1 MLRCLIYQKC
11 SLSFDFYLFLILEE
25 VSDYKIIMSEK
36 IDLSIIVVALNVK
49 ELIEKC
55 FTAVRNSTDNL
66 NKEIIYVDN
75 GSKDCTVEL
84 VREKFPG
91 VIIIESSVNLGFARA
106 NNLGYTKAQ
115 GKYVLLLN
123 SDAFIGQDTLQETYD
138 FMEQNSD
145 CGILGC
151 CLVGKDGQLQP
162 SARYFPTSWRIFLE
176 NIGKTNPKITF
187 LKGVDDMQQDHN
199 RILECD
205 WVPGCYLLTRKKI
218 FDDMGFFLRH
228 ELFLYYDDSDI
239 CLRVKRKSWKV
250 ICYPERIVHL
260 GGGTTKKME
269 KLTKKGKMIANL
281 SLEAEFIY
289 FRHNY
294 NLLYVLLNYGFILLF
309 AILKGTK
316 SMLFFKTQDDVRATW
331 KYVVMATSILL
342 KTRFG
347 KKSIH

>member
-1 MLRCLIYQKC
+1 
-11 SLSFDFYLFLILEE
+11 
-25 VSDYKIIMSEK
+25 
-36 IDLSIIVVALNVK
+36 
-49 ELIEKC
+49 
-55 FTAVRNSTDNL
+55 
-66 NKEIIYVDN
+66 
-75 GSKDCTVEL
+75 
-84 VREKFPG
+84 
-91 VIIIESSVNLGFARA
+91 
-106 NNLGYTKAQ
+106 
-115 GKYVLLLN
+115 
-123 SDAFIGQDTLQETYD
+123 
-138 FMEQNSD
+138 
-145 CGILGC
+145 
-151 CLVGKDGQLQP
+151 
-162 SARYFPTSWRIFLE
+162 
-176 NIGKTNPKITF
+176 
-187 LKGVDDMQQDHN
+187 
-199 RILECD
+199 
-205 WVPGCYLLTRKKI
+205 
-218 FDDMGFFLRH
+218 
-228 ELFLYYDDSDI
+228 LFLYYDDSDI

>member
-1 MLRCLIYQKC
+1 
-11 SLSFDFYLFLILEE
+11 
-25 VSDYKIIMSEK
+25 MSEK
-36 IDLSIIVVALNVK
+36 QIDLSIIVIALNVK
-49 ELIEKC
+49 ELVEEC

-75 GSKDCTVEL
+75 GSKDDTVGL
-84 VREKFPG
+84 VREKFPE
-91 VIIIESSVNLGFARA
+91 VIILESPVNLGFSRA

-123 SDAFIGQDTLQETYD
+123 SDAFINAETLQKTYD

-151 CLVGKDGQLQP
+151 CLVGIDGQLQP
-162 SARYFPTSWRIFLE
+162 SARYFPTSWRMFLE
-176 NIGKTNPKITF
+176 NIGKTNPKISF

-199 RILECD
+199 SILECD

-218 FDDMGFFLRH
+218 
-228 ELFLYYDDSDI
+228 I
-239 CLRVKRKSWKV
+239 
-250 ICYPERIVHL
+250 
-260 GGGTTKKME
+260 
-269 KLTKKGKMIANL
+269 
-281 SLEAEFIY
+281 
-289 FRHNY
+289 Y
-294 NLLYVLLNYGFILLF
+294 NLFYVLLNYGFILLF

-316 SMLFFKTQDDVRATW
+316 SMLFFKPQDDVRATW
-331 KYVVMATSILL
+331 KYIVMATSILL